1 MSLSI
6 PFAPQT
12 CQIHASAPLRRRRA
26 RQGIGMTKPK
36 IPASKAAEPTPAQ
49 LATLLV
55 TVGRDRDVE
64 AFEALFR
71 FYAPKIRAFMALK
84 TKDRQAAEEL
94 MQETMMAVWSKSAQF
109 DPARGTVSA
118 WVFTVAR
125 NIRIDAYRR
134 KQPMFD
140 PQDPAFVADDIPP
153 ADSEFEQAQEADL
166 LRRALSTLP
175 SEQQDVLKKA
185 FFEDIPH
192 SAIAQQMNLPL
203 GTVKSRIR
211 LAFAKLRTALEDRR

>member
-1 MSLSI
+1 
-6 PFAPQT
+6 
-12 CQIHASAPLRRRRA
+12 
-26 RQGIGMTKPK
+26 MTKPK
-36 IPASKAAEPTPAQ
+36 NPAGGTDQPTPAQ

-55 TVGRDRDVE
+55 TVGRARDVA
-64 AFEALFR
+64 AFETLFR

-84 TKDRQAAEEL
+84 TKDRQTAEEL
-94 MQETMMAVWSKSAQF
+94 MQETMMAVWSKSGQF

-134 KQPMFD
+134 KLPMFD
-140 PQDPAFVADDIPP
+140 PQDPAFVADDVPP
-153 ADSEFEQAQEADL
+153 ADKEVEQAQQAVL
-166 LRRALSTLP
+166 LGRALSTLP
-175 SEQQDVLKKA
+175 REQQDVLKKA

-211 LAFAKLRTALEDRR
+211 LAFAKLRAALEERP